1 MTTGQI
7 AGPGTGIESA
17 PATRHGAGKTG
28 ILVAIAVMLIVALIG
43 IAVSIPSSRKA
54 AEVGRDPSGLLVGS
68 KAAGDVPAPGIVGI
82 DPNAITADEAA
93 TAAKNEPYAAKL
105 GDQVNQNR
113 LAVNFVWTLIAGFL
127 VMFMQLGFA
136 FLETG
141 FCRAKNAVHVMGMNI
156 AIYFIGM
163 LGYFCVGFAF
173 QFGGYAAVG
182 SPNLGLLPQM
192 NHELAIHI
200 GNVDWGLIGAK
211 GFFLSDGTY
220 DAAVAVLFLF
230 NMVFMDTAATIPTGA
245 MAERW
250 KWSTFCIYGL
260 FISTIIYPIF
270 GNWAWGGGWLS
281 QLGKVGLGQGYIDF
295 AGSGVVHAVGGF
307 TALAGA
313 YVLGPRIGKYNK
325 DGSSNTIPGHNMVFA
340 IVGTL
345 ILAFGWFGF
354 NPGSTLG
361 ASGNGSLRIG
371 LIAVATMLASAS
383 GALVAM
389 LITWYRNG
397 KPDIAMTCN
406 GLLIGLVA
414 ITAPSGW
421 VSPISAVIIGA
432 VAGMLVVFAAEIID
446 RRLKIDDPV
455 GAVAVHGVGGIWG
468 ILAVGLFADGTAN
481 YAGTS
486 VRGLFFG
493 DASQLVA
500 QLIGAVVVMLWAGG
514 VSFAFFKLVN
524 KLMGLRVSA
533 ADELSGLDLPDF
545 GVPAYWNGSEPLKGG
560 IFPLPTGQGTGSI
573 AAVGAGD

>member
-1 MTTGQI
+1 MATGQL
-7 AGPGTGIESA
+7 T
-17 PATRHGAGKTG
+17 GAGAGGTAGRKLSVKTG
-28 ILVAIAVMLIVALIG
+28 VLVSAAILLIVAIIG

-68 KAAGDVPAPGIVGI
+68 KAAGDVDAPGIVGI
-82 DPNAITADEAA
+82 DPNAIKADEAA

-113 LAVNFVWTLIAGFL
+113 LGINFVWTLVAGFL

-141 FCRAKNAVHVMGMNI
+141 FCRAKNALHVMGMNV

-163 LGYFCVGFAF
+163 IGYFCVGFAF
-173 QFGGYAAVG
+173 QFGGYASVG
-182 SPNLGLLPQM
+182 QANLGLLPQM
-192 NHELAIHI
+192 NRELAIHI
-200 GNVDWGLIGAK
+200 GSVDWGLIGGK

-250 KWSTFCIYGL
+250 KWSTFCIYG
-260 FISTIIYPIF
+260 FFVSTIIYPIF

-325 DGSSNTIPGHNMVFA
+325 DGTSNVILGHNLVFA
-340 IVGTL
+340 VVGTL

-361 ASGNGSLRIG
+361 ASGNGNLRIG
-371 LIAVATMLASAS
+371 LVAVATMLASAS

-389 LITWYRNG
+389 LVTWYRNG
-397 KPDIAMTCN
+397 KPDIAMACN
-406 GLLIGLVA
+406 GLLAGLVA

-421 VSPISAVIIGA
+421 VSPISAVIIGGI
-432 VAGMLVVFAAEIID
+432 AGVLVVFAAEFID
-446 RRLKIDDPV
+446 RRMKIDDPV
-455 GAVAVHGVGGIWG
+455 GAIAVHGVNGVWG
-468 ILAVGLFADGTAN
+468 MIAVGLFADGQAN
-481 YAGTS
+481 YAGVQ

-493 DASQLVA
+493 DASQLMA
-500 QLIGAVVVMLWAGG
+500 QLIGVVAVILWAGG
-514 VSFAFFKLVN
+514 VSLVFFKVLNRV
-524 KLMGLRVSA
+524 MGLRVSA
-533 ADELSGLDLPDF
+533 EAELAGLDVPDF
-545 GVPAYWNGSEPLKGG
+545 GVPAYWNGDQPLKGG